1 MDRDDALLARARARR
16 GEPATPARL
25 AELQR
30 AWCFAQP
37 FHNLDLLAGARR
49 GEPPLDREAALA
61 RCADGLGGPCHVQ
74 SWGFLSLLRLAGY
87 EARLCGATIS
97 APDDHLLV
105 HVTVGAGA
113 YLCDVGN
120 GHPYLTPFPLD
131 RVHEQRHVGWRI
143 RSVPDGDE
151 LVVSRCSPDQPVW
164 RVVYRARPVARTWE
178 DFALAIERHHRD
190 PGFGPFLS
198 GLRVV
203 RIGATSMTTV
213 RDAQVI
219 THHER
224 GFDRARFDDAALV
237 HFIANDLGLAAL
249 PVGEAVTA
257 WCAARE
263 AQP

>member
-1 MDRDDALLARARARR
+1 VHHDDALLARAGARR
-16 GEPATPARL
+16 GAPASYARL

-49 GEPPLDREAALA
+49 GAPPLDREAALA
-61 RCADGLGGPCHVQ
+61 RCAAGLGGPCHVQ
-74 SWGFLSLLRLAGY
+74 SWGFLSLLRLVGY
-87 EARLCGATIS
+87 EARLCGASIS

-105 HVTVGAGA
+105 HVAIGAAA

-131 RVHEQRHVGWRI
+131 RVHEQHHVGWHV

-151 LVVSRCSPDQPVW
+151 LVVSRRSPDQPAW
-164 RVVYRARPVARTWE
+164 RVVYRASPAARTWE
-178 DFALAIERHHRD
+178 DFAGAIERHHRE

-203 RIGATSMTTV
+203 RVDPSSMTAV

-219 THHER
+219 TYREG
-224 GFDRARFDDAALV
+224 GFDRERLDEAELV
-237 HFIANDLGLAAL
+237 DFIAGDLGLAAL
-249 PVGEAVTA
+249 PVKAAVAA
-257 WCAARE
+257 WRDARAAR
-263 AQP
+263 P

>member
-1 MDRDDALLARARARR
+1 MAREADLLARAGARR
-16 GEPATPARL
+16 GGATTHARL

-49 GEPPLDREAALA
+49 SAPPLDRDAAIE

-87 EARLCGATIS
+87 EARLCGAAI
-97 APDDHLLV
+97 ARPDDHLLV
-105 HVTVGAGA
+105 HVTLDDGA

-120 GHPYLTPFPLD
+120 GQPYLEPFPLD
-131 RVHEQRHVGWRI
+131 RAHEQRHAGWSVRSMPDREEVVLARSSLDQPAWRI
-143 RSVPDGDE
+143 
-151 LVVSRCSPDQPVW
+151 
-164 RVVYRARPVARTWE
+164 VYRARAEARRWE
-178 DFALAIERHHRD
+178 DFASTIERHHRE

-203 RIGATSMTTV
+203 RIGPASMITV
-213 RDAQVI
+213 RDETV
-219 THHER
+219 TVYRED
-224 GFDRARFDDAALV
+224 GFERARLSDAELID
-237 HFIANDLGLAAL
+237 FIAGDLGLSAL
-249 PVGEAVTA
+249 PVREAVATWRA
-257 WCAARE
+257 VQE

>member
-1 MDRDDALLARARARR
+1 VRHDDARLACAGARR
-16 GEPATPARL
+16 GEPATHARL

-49 GEPPLDREAALA
+49 GAPPLDRDAALA
-61 RCADGLGGPCHVQ
+61 RCASGLGGPCHVQ
-74 SWGFLSLLRLAGY
+74 SWGFLSLLRLAGF

-105 HVTVGAGA
+105 HVTLGAAA

-120 GHPYLTPFPLD
+120 GHPYLEPFPLD
-131 RVHEQRHVGWRI
+131 RAYQQQHAGWYV
-143 RSVPDGDE
+143 RSVPDGGE
-151 LVVSRCSPDQPVW
+151 LVVNRRSPDHPAW
-164 RVVYRARPVARTWE
+164 RVVYRARPAARAWE
-178 DFALAIERHHRD
+178 DFASAIERHHRE

-213 RDAQVI
+213 RDEQVI
-219 THHER
+219 TYREG
-224 GFDRARFDDAALV
+224 GFDRSILDDAALV
-237 HFIANDLGLAAL
+237 RFIAGDLGLTEL
-249 PVGEAVTA
+249 PVGEAVAA
-257 WCAARE
+257 WRAAKESR
-263 AQP
+263 P